1 MKIITCANEKGG
13 VGKTTVA
20 THVAMGLA
28 RRGKRVVLID
38 SDSQGNATERV
49 GVRMSAGLYD
59 LIVRDAAWADVT
71 KMVDPAKYG
80 IPGEAVPDARLW
92 VLPSNVETRNI
103 ANSVSDATLLAQ
115 RLDELRGAVD
125 VVVIDTSPTPSL
137 LHGSI
142 YLATDYI
149 IYPTTCTIDSFRGLG
164 MSIQHRAG
172 ADDVRRQRLQMPGV
186 KIMGIVPTLY
196 RVGTVEQ
203 EANLKALRDKFAGLV
218 WPQMN
223 LRTVWTETESQRC
236 AVWTLDAGSAAAG
249 DAWELIDRIEN
260 VLEGDNDAQTA

>member
-20 THVAMGLA
+20 THIAMGLA
-28 RRGKRVVLID
+28 SRGRRVLLID
-38 SDSQGNATERV
+38 SDAQGNATERV

-59 LIVRDAAWADVT
+59 LIVRDAEWSDVS
-71 KMVDPAKYG
+71 KVVDPARYG
-80 IPGEAVPDARLW
+80 IVGDAVPEARLW
-92 VLPSNVETRNI
+92 VVPSNVETRNI

-115 RLDELRGAVD
+115 RLDELRGTVD

-172 ADDVRRQRLQMPGV
+172 ADEVRRQRMQMPGV

-203 EANLKALRDKFAGLV
+203 ESNLKALREKFGGAV

-223 LRTVWTETESQRC
+223 LRTIWTETESQRC
-236 AVWTLDAGSAAAG
+236 AVWTLEASSAAAA
-249 DAWELIDRIEN
+249 DAWELIDRVEAGMEAN
-260 VLEGDNDAQTA
+260 NGAQTA